1 MMMMM
6 IWIKKKMEKLDLTES
21 KVMFDITSYLN
32 SAKSERNHKRKT
44 YHYCAHNIKRTFL
57 QVTDIEECENN
68 CTNFKLQIS
77 TEFLKKSKL
86 NEVYEILVNIR
97 ESGKYS
103 CVSRTYFVVREKNE
117 DILSVDF
124 YLTAFNNLR
133 ID

>member
-1 MMMMM
+1 
-6 IWIKKKMEKLDLTES
+6 MEKLDLTES

-32 SAKSERNHKRKT
+32 DAKSERNHKRKT
-44 YHYCAHNIKRTFL
+44 YHYCAHLYDYQSAHNIQRDFL
-57 QVTDIEECENN
+57 QVTDIQEDQNK
-68 CTNFKLQIS
+68 CTDFKLQIS
-77 TEFLKKSKL
+77 TDFLKKSKL

-124 YLTAFNNLR
+124 YLTAFQAFNNL
-133 ID
+133 